1 MTRVTLA
8 STATDAGNHPL
19 ALPKSAPGGV
29 LFLPALVSAA
39 LSHHNVVELAKAT
52 SLQLLRLPTPLTVDA
67 FPAASWSRLT
77 WHSHRHEHLCSRI
90 LPTPTKNYTSSI
102 TVFFAI
108 RRVRNNHQPDIAEF
122 CCVSPKGGN
131 LSPAAC
137 AANYAGC
144 ISQES
149 ISPDAQGKRTV
160 ASIDL
165 AEFCLCF
172 SERQELLHSCL
183 HNYNT
188 AVAQLRTT

>member
-67 FPAASWSRLT
+67 SPPPRGLD
-77 WHSHRHEHLCSRI
+77 SHGIHTVTSIYVAEFCRRPPKI
-90 LPTPTKNYTSSI
+90 TTSSI

-122 CCVSPKGGN
+122 CCISPKGGN

>member
-67 FPAASWSRLT
+67 SPPPRGLD
-77 WHSHRHEHLCSRI
+77 SHGIHTVTSIYVAEFCRRPPKI
-90 LPTPTKNYTSSI
+90 TTSSI

-122 CCVSPKGGN
+122 CCVSPK
-131 LSPAAC
+131 
-137 AANYAGC
+137 
-144 ISQES
+144 
-149 ISPDAQGKRTV
+149 
-160 ASIDL
+160 
-165 AEFCLCF
+165 AETSL
-172 SERQELLHSCL
+172 QLP
-183 HNYNT
+183 
-188 AVAQLRTT
+188 AQLITQAAFLRSLLARTRRVNEQSRAST